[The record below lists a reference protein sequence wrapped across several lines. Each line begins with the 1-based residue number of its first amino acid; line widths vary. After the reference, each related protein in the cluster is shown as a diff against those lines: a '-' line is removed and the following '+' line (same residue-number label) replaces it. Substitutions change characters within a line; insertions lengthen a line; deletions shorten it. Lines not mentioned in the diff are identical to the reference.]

1 MYVTLYG
8 PPSSS
13 AAVWLRLE
21 YSIKLSLDCN
31 ADVVIV
37 VRDFNDNQL
46 ISHCRKVKYIMKLN
60 NLHQLIN
67 EAINFTE
74 HSQSLIDLILTNN
87 PSSKT
92 YTEVGPALMDLTRF
106 HCPTYGIIKCKKHTS
121 SCYKRNIWLN
131 EKGNYDDLKRDF
143 QSVQLDTLI
152 AENDVNQSVTNVTP
166 TILQIALSS
175 VPTKAITIRIKDY
188 PCITNDIKCDIRKKN
203 RYRTRAK
210 HLKSILYWER
220 FRHIRNEC
228 MSKIRIAQITYFEK
242 LFEKLHDDSTST
254 KDWWNIAKQISN
266 LKNKK

>member
-13 AAVWLRLE
+13 VAVWLRLE

-106 HCPTYGIIKCKKHTS
+106 H
-121 SCYKRNIWLN
+121 
-131 EKGNYDDLKRDF
+131 
-143 QSVQLDTLI
+143 V
-152 AENDVNQSVTNVTP
+152 V
-166 TILQIALSS
+166 
-175 VPTKAITIRIKDY
+175 
-188 PCITNDIKCDIRKKN
+188 
-203 RYRTRAK
+203 
-210 HLKSILYWER
+210 
-220 FRHIRNEC
+220 
-228 MSKIRIAQITYFEK
+228 
-242 LFEKLHDDSTST
+242 
-254 KDWWNIAKQISN
+254 
-266 LKNKK
+266 